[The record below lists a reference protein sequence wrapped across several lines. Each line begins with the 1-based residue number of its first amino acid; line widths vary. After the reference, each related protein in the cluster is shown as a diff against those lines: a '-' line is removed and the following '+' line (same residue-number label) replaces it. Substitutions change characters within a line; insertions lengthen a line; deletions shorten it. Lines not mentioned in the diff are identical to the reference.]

1 MATPAETRQRI
12 VDTAAGLFSRSGVRG
27 VGINEIWPAAE
38 VAKSTLYQHFRS
50 KDELVAEVLR
60 QRDAQWCARLRSL
73 ADAATS
79 PSEALLM
86 VFALL
91 EEDFA
96 VEDYRGNELL
106 NAAAEYPDPTHPVR
120 EAIRAHKNHLLEYLT
135 ELAVVA
141 GEQDAATTAA
151 IVLTLA
157 DGAVC
162 ARVVRGDR
170 QAAGRARAA
179 AVRLLA

>member
-1 MATPAETRQRI
+1 M
-12 VDTAAGLFSRSGVRG
+12 
-27 VGINEIWPAAE
+27 GINEIWPAAD

-60 QRDAQWCARLRSL
+60 RRDTQWCARLRSL
-73 ADAATS
+73 ADAASS
-79 PSEALLM
+79 PSQALLEIFT
-86 VFALL
+86 VL

-96 VEDYRGNELL
+96 AEDYRGSELL

-120 EAIRAHKNHLLEYLT
+120 EAIRAHKDHLLDYLT
-135 ELAVVA
+135 QLASAA

-162 ARVVRGDR
+162 ARVVRHDR
-170 QAAGRARAA
+170 QAANRARAA
-179 AVRLLA
+179 AAQLLS